1 MRDVAGV
8 CRVWRRVAADF
19 SVDSGH
25 DLWRVVHRAGGL
37 RQEIARHA
45 EPRGKLCNP
54 EKCHENPGVEK

>member
-1 MRDVAGV
+1 MR
-8 CRVWRRVAADF
+8 RSAADF

-25 DLWRVVHRAGGL
+25 DLRCVVHRAGGL

-45 EPRGKLCNP
+45 GPHGKLCNP